1 MSSTD
6 IEKRPRPIRADDGSE
21 DEDDSERD
29 DQGQPS
35 KDSAGAEEGDTTAR
49 ATEKPTKKSPSRK
62 RPAFSENNLVMEKG
76 LMKIYREFPKRCQYK
91 GRGREVCATLPYS
104 SFVGTKDQCSGSIT
118 SAKWISEGRSQ
129 AVT

>member
-6 IEKRPRPIRADDGSE
+6 LEKRPRPIRADDGSE

-29 DQGQPS
+29 DLGQPS
-35 KDSAGAEEGDTTAR
+35 KDGAEEDSTTAR
-49 ATEKPTKKSPSRK
+49 TAEKPTKKSPARK

-76 LMKIYREFPKRCQYK
+76 LTKIYREFPKRCQYK
-91 GRGREVCATLPYS
+91 GKGREVCAALSYS
-104 SFVGTKDQCSGSIT
+104 PFVSTKDRCSGSST
-118 SAKWISEGRSQ
+118 PTKWLSEGRSQ